1 MAYKQVV
8 MLIRANAKI
17 NIGLFVTRK
26 REDGYHELETVM
38 FPVRGLYDELTVCR
52 AEGDGVIFAGVG
64 IEVDCPDDKNLCVR
78 AARLMQQRYG
88 VGGVRITL
96 DKRVPFGA
104 GLGGGSADA
113 TAVIM
118 AIDDIY
124 ALGLDKPTLA
134 ALAAELGSDTPFFVY
149 NSPMLCRGRGEIMSP
164 IELSLEGLWLV
175 VVKPACGVSTAEA
188 YRGVRPAV
196 PAVGLAELLQQPV
209 ERWQSSVV
217 NDFERHI
224 FEAHAEIA
232 SLKEELLRAGALYAS
247 MSGSGSAL
255 FALFKEEPTQLPEGV
270 FVYVEK
276 L

>member
-1 MAYKQVV
+1 
-8 MLIRANAKI
+8 MLVRANAKI

-26 REDGYHELETVM
+26 RADGYHELETVM
-38 FPVRGLYDELTVCR
+38 FPVRGLYDELTVER
-52 AEGDGVIFAGVG
+52 AEGEGVIFSGVG
-64 IEVDCPDDKNLCVR
+64 IEVDCPDDNNLCVR

-88 VGGVRITL
+88 VGGVHITL

-118 AIDDIY
+118 AINDIY

-134 ALAAELGSDTPFFVY
+134 VLASELGSDTPFFVY

-188 YRGVRPAV
+188 YRGVRPAE
-196 PAVGLAELLQQPV
+196 PAVALTELLQQPV
-209 ERWQSSVV
+209 ERWQGSVV

-232 SLKEELLRAGALYAS
+232 LLKEALLRSGALYAS

-255 FALFKEEPTQLPEGV
+255 FALYDKQPMQLPEGV
-270 FVYVEK
+270 FTYVEK